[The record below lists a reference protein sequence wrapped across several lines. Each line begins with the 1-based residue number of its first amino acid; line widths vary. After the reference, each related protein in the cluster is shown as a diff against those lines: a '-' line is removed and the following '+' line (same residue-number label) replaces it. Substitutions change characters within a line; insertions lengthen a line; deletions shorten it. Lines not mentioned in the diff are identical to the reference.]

1 MTRIWISVLLL
12 CSTKYTVE
20 SDKCCVTTKSPP
32 NPDVYQAEEKLSVN
46 IGASATLQCCVL
58 GTENGDIIWFKQQ
71 NTKQPQVIVR
81 LFNTARE
88 KFYKEF
94 QNSRFQI
101 KRFGHCFNLTILN
114 TTLCDE
120 ATYYCA
126 LVSTDGTRVQMKGER
141 VNTET
146 SKAALCDHSVVCK
159 PTPHGNN
166 TNTDTRHD
174 TVIGLGSALGLC
186 ALLIFCLTYFILR
199 RRKGDKMTSSIEDSP
214 VIREESEEET
224 LNYAALQFSKKKNKA
239 GKRKAGSSDECVYS
253 DVNKTQRSNRNN
265 L

>member
-20 SDKCCVTTKSPP
+20 SDKRCVTTESPP

-141 VNTET
+141 VNAET
-146 SKAALCDHSVVCK
+146 SKAALCDNSVLCE

-199 RRKGDKMTSSIEDSP
+199 RRKGDKMKELDKSP
-214 VIREESEEET
+214 GIREESHINRFSYE
-224 LNYAALQFSKKKNKA
+224 ALQFFGWKVQP
-239 GKRKAGSSDECVYS
+239 GRTDDFMYT
-253 DVNKTQRSNRNN
+253 DVMYMK

>member
-1 MTRIWISVLLL
+1 MTRFWISVLLFR
-12 CSTKYTVE
+12 TMYTVE
-20 SDKCCVTTKSPP
+20 SDKRCVTTKSPP

-58 GTENGDIIWFKQQ
+58 GIENGEVIWFKQQ
-71 NTKQPQVIVR
+71 NEKQPQVIVR
-81 LFNTARE
+81 FFNTAGE

-126 LVSTDGTRVQMKGER
+126 LVSTDGTRLQMKGER
-141 VNTET
+141 VNAET
-146 SKAALCDHSVVCK
+146 SKAALCDNSVVCE

-199 RRKGDKMTSSIEDSP
+199 RRKGDKMNSP
-214 VIREESEEET
+214 ERRKNSHFDT
-224 LNYAALQFSKKKNKA
+224 LTYAAL
-239 GKRKAGSSDECVYS
+239 KRSEFCLSDNLVYS
-253 DVNKTQRSNRNN
+253 EVMYMK
-265 L
+265 LYYIK